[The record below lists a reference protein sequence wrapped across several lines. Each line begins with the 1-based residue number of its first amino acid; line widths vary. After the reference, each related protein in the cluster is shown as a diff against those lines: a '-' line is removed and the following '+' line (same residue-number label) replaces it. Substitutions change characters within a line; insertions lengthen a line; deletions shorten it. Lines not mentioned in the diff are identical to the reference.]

1 MFACHGGDALHGRQD
16 AHLLAVV
23 ANLQN
28 LTLHAALAALEHAT
42 CYLEVAET
50 HSLCLAEFVQ
60 GDFLHGVVL
69 LQVVLHVHDVL
80 QA

>member
-23 ANLQN
+23 ANLQD
-28 LTLHAALAALEHAT
+28 LTLHAAFAALEHAT
-42 CYLEVAET
+42 CYLEVAEA
-50 HSLCLAEFVQ
+50 HGLCLAEIVQ
-60 GDFLHGVVL
+60 RNLLHGVIL